1 MITPDRF
8 PAFHL
13 PHSRHFTR
21 LRVRRGFTLV
31 EIMIVVVIIGLL
43 VAMAVP
49 ALARVKSQAVAKRY
63 VNDMRQI
70 AAGAERYAMESGQF
84 PPNGI
89 GSLHPNLRGY
99 VPDSLFGTTTP
110 LGGVWDW
117 DYQQNGFAVSIS
129 VYQFTAPDDQLLAID
144 RAIDDGNL
152 NAGSFRKDSSKVI
165 YILHF

>member
-1 MITPDRF
+1 MITSDRF
-8 PAFHL
+8 PAFRL
-13 PHSRHFTR
+13 PRP
-21 LRVRRGFTLV
+21 LARRRARDAFTLV

-49 ALARVKSQAVAKRY
+49 TLGRIKSQAVAKRY
-63 VNDMRQI
+63 LNDVRQI
-70 AAGAERYAMESGQF
+70 AAGAERYAMEAGQF

-89 GSLHPNLRGY
+89 GALHPALRGY
-99 VPDSLFGTTTP
+99 VPDTLFGTTTP

-129 VYQFTAPDDQLLAID
+129 VYQFTAPDAQLLLID
-144 RAIDDGNL
+144 REIDDGNL

-165 YILHF
+165 YILQF